1 MLDIILLISTVIENK
16 ILVHPVLNIDNLFD
30 VQLTRYRFR
39 DQ

>member
-1 MLDIILLISTVIENK
+1 MLDIIMLISTVIENK
-16 ILVHPVLNIDNLFD
+16 ILVNPVLNIDNLFD